1 MEAKRV
7 AVYIRVASKDDF
19 AMEVQREALLKVALD
34 NGFER
39 NCIEFF
45 EDNGY
50 PGTSL
55 ERPALREMLNSLDN
69 QTVVLAKNPDRIA
82 RGTADLCEF
91 IRLIRDKGSELYIAP
106 VGKMEQVDTT
116 LMIDLFTQG

>member
-34 NGFER
+34 NDFER

-50 PGTSL
+50 SGTSL
-55 ERPALREMLNSLDN
+55 ERPALCEMLNSLDN

-82 RGTADLCEF
+82 RRTADMYE
-91 IRLIRDKGSELYIAP
+91 LIRQIRNKGAELYVAP
-106 VGKMEQVDTT
+106 FGKMEQVDTT
-116 LMIDLFTQG
+116 LVPDLFA